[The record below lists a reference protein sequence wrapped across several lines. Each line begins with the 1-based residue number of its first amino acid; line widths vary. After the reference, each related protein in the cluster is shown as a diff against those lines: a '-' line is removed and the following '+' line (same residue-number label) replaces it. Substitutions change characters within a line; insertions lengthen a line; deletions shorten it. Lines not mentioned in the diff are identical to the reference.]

1 VSYNAGGSY
10 FETQVLTAPP
20 YRLHLMLLEGAL
32 RHGRRAAE
40 LFDQGHDA
48 AASEAL
54 LRSQEIVAELIAS
67 LRPEVA
73 LALVRKAAG
82 VYVFVH
88 RSLATAHFRRDIA
101 TLRQAL
107 DVLEVE
113 CETWRQ
119 VCQQADGSRAAVAPP
134 TEGRV
139 PRPAFLDRPSGEPAA
154 GLSFEA

>member
-1 VSYNAGGSY
+1 MPSDARGSY

-20 YRLHLMLLEGAL
+20 YKLHLMLLEGAL

-40 LFDQGHDA
+40 LFDLGHDA

-67 LRPEVA
+67 LRPDVSP
-73 LALVRKAAG
+73 ALVRKAAG
-82 VYVFVH
+82 VYIFVH
-88 RSLATAHFRRDIA
+88 RSLAMAHFQRDVA
-101 TLRQAL
+101 NLRQAM

-119 VCQQADGSRAAVAPP
+119 LCQQLDGSRADAPAS
-134 TEGRV
+134 TTVRV
-139 PRPAFLDRPSGEPAA
+139 PRPAFLDRPSSEPAA